1 MTPLKNLLVALDL
14 TEIDEVL
21 ILYTAFL
28 SSQPAIEKVYFVH
41 VSKQSDVPEEVLH
54 SFGQGNLPADTAI
67 KERIDARVHEHFAGV
82 PHVHTEVHILE
93 GTPLKELLRFCK
105 QKDIDLLVVG
115 RKLRLRGSGAL
126 SHKLLRTGRLSVLFV
141 PETAEMVLKK
151 IVVSIDF
158 SDYSMLALDQ
168 VLHSAVARP
177 DVEIV
182 CLHIYQVPTG
192 YITLGISYEDFE
204 ERMRGFAIE
213 KFENVLDSFPEL
225 RSRASLK
232 LVKREQMDDVGE
244 LVVLEAKRAKA
255 DMLAIGAQGKSATA
269 LFVLGS
275 VTEKILDDDTD
286 IPLIVFKKKDEE
298 VGFLDALI
306 GR

>member
-21 ILYTAFL
+21 IRYTAFL

-41 VSKQSDVPEEVLH
+41 VSKHSDVPDEVLH
-54 SFGQGNLPADTAI
+54 SFGQANLPADATI
-67 KERIDARVHEHFAGV
+67 KERIEESVRAHFAGV
-82 PHVHTEVHILE
+82 PHVHTEVHMLE
-93 GTPLKELLRFCK
+93 GTPFKELLRLCK
-105 QKDIDLLVVG
+105 QQDIDLLVVG

-141 PETAEMVLKK
+141 PETAEPKLNR

-168 VLHSAVARP
+168 VLHSALARP
-177 DVEIV
+177 EMEIICMHV
-182 CLHIYQVPTG
+182 YEVPTG
-192 YITLGISYEDFE
+192 YITLGISYEEFE
-204 ERMRGFAIE
+204 ERMRGFAKE
-213 KFENVLDSFPEL
+213 KFEHVLARFPEL

-232 LVKREQMDDVGE
+232 LVKQEQMDDVGE

-275 VTEKILDDDTD
+275 VTEKVLDDDTD

-306 GR
+306 GG